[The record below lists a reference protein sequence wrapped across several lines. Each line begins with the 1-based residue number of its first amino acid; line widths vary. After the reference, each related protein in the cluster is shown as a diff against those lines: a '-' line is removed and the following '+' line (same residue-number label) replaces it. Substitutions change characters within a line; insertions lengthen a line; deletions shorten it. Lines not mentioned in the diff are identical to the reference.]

1 MDFNFGRLIFT
12 KKCQNAVIIKLGLVD
27 LVKNSAIP
35 FLKGFQTNS
44 GDDVEGVWKFGVYEQ
59 NFHCGSLC

>member
-1 MDFNFGRLIFT
+1 
-12 KKCQNAVIIKLGLVD
+12 LGLVD

-59 NFHCGSLC
+59 NFHYGSLC